1 MNMMART
8 TLLSTTGKVG
18 KRTLLSLTVA
28 GVVMAGACSPRI
40 DVHGNLPEEDTISE
54 IRPGE
59 SSRTQVVNLLGT
71 PSTIS
76 TFQDDVW
83 YYIGQRNEQ
92 LAFFRPEALER
103 KVLKVQFGTNDIV
116 SDTQLYTLAEGQEIE
131 LVERETP
138 TEGQDITILQQ
149 LLGNIG
155 RFNAGGGE
163 SGRGNTGPTTG
174 TPGAPGGSG
183 DSGGIF

>member
-1 MNMMART
+1 MTART
-8 TLLSTTGKVG
+8 THLPATAKVG
-18 KRTLLSLTVA
+18 KHALLSLTVA
-28 GVVMAGACSPRI
+28 GVLMAGACSPRI

-59 SSRTQVVNLLGT
+59 SSRNQVVDLLGT

-92 LAFFRPEALER
+92 IAFFKPEALER

-116 SDTQLYTLAEGQEIE
+116 SDTQLYTLAEGQDIE
-131 LVERETP
+131 LVDRETP

-155 RFNAGGGE
+155 RFNAGDNEGGQ
-163 SGRGNTGPTTG
+163 GNTGPTTS

-183 DSGGIF
+183 GGGGVF